1 MFQNEEQAIG
11 EDCVLL
17 TRPNMPHL
25 PSGKIESVC
34 QLDEYELFIVRNVP
48 TVGKV
53 YGLGDSPIH
62 YVSVLTALI
71 TETNLPI
78 FYVTLERGINQKSFL
93 CSFDTDGTRSNYG
106 SVSIDYDE
114 YKFLVDAMEIVE
126 NRFDLNR
133 AA

>member
-1 MFQNEEQAIG
+1 MCIR
-11 EDCVLL
+11 D
-17 TRPNMPHL
+17 R
-25 PSGKIESVC
+25 
-34 QLDEYELFIVRNVP
+34 LFIVRNVP

-62 YVSVLTALI
+62 YVSVLTALS

-114 YKFLVDAMEIVE
+114 YKFLVDVMEIVE